1 MRDEESRDAAAA
13 DAALCSEMGASYSEQ
28 LHRRRRDFSTTDS
41 SQRWPMEIGQQIELR
56 NAELS

>member
-1 MRDEESRDAAAA
+1 MRDEESRDAAAAAAA

-41 SQRWPMEIGQQIELR
+41 S
-56 NAELS
+56 